1 MNFHFDAVSF
11 LFRPS
16 RAEGKRKGGIRMKKL
31 LSSLLASV
39 MQIAPAIAL
48 AADCQVGILYPLSG
62 NVATIGQLDVL
73 AIELATEI
81 INNEHPELDLPFAE
95 TAGIPGLDGRKL
107 LLTVSDTQGNAEI
120 GHSEAERLIDT
131 ILR

>member
-16 RAEGKRKGGIRMKKL
+16 RAEGKRKGGYPNEESVI
-31 LSSLLASV
+31 LATG
-39 MQIAPAIAL
+39 ICH
-48 AADCQVGILYPLSG
+48 ADYSGHSAGRGLSG
-62 NVATIGQLDVL
+62 GHPVSAQRQRRHHWSAGVL

-95 TAGIPGLDGRKL
+95 TAGIPGLDGGKL

-120 GHSEAERLIDT
+120 GQSEAERLIDT